1 MTHAMWNITKYSF
14 YDLIRSRWSLI
25 YLAFY
30 LVFALGLLL
39 LSRDLS
45 QVVISL
51 LQVVLILC
59 PLIAT
64 IFGVMYYYNSRDFVE
79 LLLAQPLRRRDIFW
93 GQYLGLASSLSAS
106 LVLGLGLPFLAFGV
120 VASDQWLNVLILLGS
135 GVVLSFVFSGLA
147 FLIALRNEQRVR
159 GFGLAIVLWLFF
171 ALAYDGFVLLALMFF
186 KDYPLER
193 FALGTALFNPIDM
206 ARTLMLLQLDISAL
220 MGYTGAVFQK
230 FFGSIWGIALTA
242 GVLLLWLGW
251 PFWRIAQVSRRKD
264 F

>member
-1 MTHAMWNITKYSF
+1 MWNITKYSF

-25 YLAFY
+25 YLGFY
-30 LVFALGLLL
+30 LVFTLGLLL
-39 LSRDLS
+39 LSRDLA

-51 LQVVLILC
+51 LQVILILC

-79 LLLAQPLRRRDIFW
+79 LLLAQPLPRRSIFW
-93 GQYLGLASSLSAS
+93 GQYLGLALSLSAS
-106 LVLGLGLPFLAFGV
+106 LLLGVGLPFLAFGV
-120 VASDQWLNVLILLGS
+120 IGSGHGLSVLTLLVS

-171 ALAYDGFVLLALMFF
+171 AVAYDGLLLLGLMYFRE
-186 KDYPLER
+186 YPLET
-193 FALGTALFNPIDM
+193 FALGASLFNPIDM
-206 ARTLMLLQLDISAL
+206 ARTVMLLQLDISAL
-220 MGYTGAVFQK
+220 MGYTGAVFQR
-230 FFGSIWGIALTA
+230 FLGSAWGMGLAA
-242 GVLLLWLGW
+242 GMLLVWLAW
-251 PFWRIAQVSRRKD
+251 PFWRIRRVAERKD